1 VFSFALRLVKTE
13 LRHRKARAWLS
24 FHRSEALPEGVS
36 PSVDIESRDLLRRFY
51 ALLDRLRPRPRLVFC
66 LRYLERMTVE
76 EIATSLDLSVST
88 VKRAL
93 AHATG
98 KLSCWVR
105 SDFGELGDLAS
116 RGGWMGGMAGTDQ

>member
-1 VFSFALRLVKTE
+1 
-13 LRHRKARAWLS
+13 
-24 FHRSEALPEGVS
+24 
-36 PSVDIESRDLLRRFY
+36 
-51 ALLDRLRPRPRLVFC
+51 
-66 LRYLERMTVE
+66 MTVE